1 MTPAVLIA
9 VLVNTAMAIERWHE
23 DRGDIWVTQTGKSQP
38 VNRTADHPGGVQ
50 PRRLSNRGRNVN
62 RFTRLTRRLP
72 RRRADTHG
80 FFGGGIAVRSSAD
93 RRFIERTPPMRVGS
107 QKMTSMP

>member
-72 RRRADTHG
+72 EGELTRMDSSGAESR
-80 FFGGGIAVRSSAD
+80 FGQARTDGSSSA
-93 RRFIERTPPMRVGS
+93 RHR
-107 QKMTSMP
+107 